1 VSGQRYVFGENADD
15 AELARLRLLESWAD
29 PITIDNLRAT
39 GVARTWRCL
48 EVGAG
53 AGSIA
58 RWLAG
63 EVGPSGSVVAA
74 DLNPRFLG
82 DVPANVEVRTL
93 DITTEGLEPGA
104 FDLAHARCVLIH
116 LPDPNLALVNMIGA
130 LKPGGWAAI
139 DEADWGL
146 FSLSGHP
153 DAPWAT
159 AFVHDLFARHADAG
173 VRYPYFGRRLPG
185 LLAEAGLEDLCSRGE
200 TSISAPGDG
209 SADMHCRTFEAFRA
223 LNASL
228 GASEQDLDRL
238 MAILRSPGVIITGVT
253 LITARGRKPGVP

>member
-1 VSGQRYVFGENADD
+1 LVHQRYIFGENADE

-29 PITIDNLRAT
+29 PITINNLRAT
-39 GVARTWRCL
+39 GVARGWKCL

-63 EVGPSGSVVAA
+63 EVGPSGAVVAA

-82 DVPANVEVRTL
+82 DVPANVEVRAL
-93 DITTEGLEPGA
+93 DITREGVEAGA
-104 FDLAHARCVLIH
+104 FDLAHSRCVLIH
-116 LPDPNLALVNMIGA
+116 LPDPNLALVNMVRA
-130 LKPGGWAAI
+130 LKPGGSLAV

-146 FSLSGHP
+146 FSLSGHL
-153 DAPWAT
+153 DAEWAT
-159 AFVHDLFARHADAG
+159 DFVHDLFARHAEAG

-185 LLAEAGLEDLCSRGE
+185 LLAEAGLEDLCSQGA
-200 TSISAPGDG
+200 TSVSAPGDG

-223 LNASL
+223 LNVSL
-228 GASEQDLDRL
+228 GASDEDLDRL
-238 MAILRSPGVIITGVT
+238 MAVLRSPGVIITGVT
-253 LITARGRKPGVP
+253 LITARGRKSGVS